1 MCLFTYRVFS
11 RDITAAMLVSP
22 TNPLGIELCSSL
34 FLLFCFKNMLIDHV
48 SENALFESL
57 RYDNGDGNL
66 TNLHI

>member
-1 MCLFTYRVFS
+1 
-11 RDITAAMLVSP
+11 
-22 TNPLGIELCSSL
+22 
-34 FLLFCFKNMLIDHV
+34 MLIDHV